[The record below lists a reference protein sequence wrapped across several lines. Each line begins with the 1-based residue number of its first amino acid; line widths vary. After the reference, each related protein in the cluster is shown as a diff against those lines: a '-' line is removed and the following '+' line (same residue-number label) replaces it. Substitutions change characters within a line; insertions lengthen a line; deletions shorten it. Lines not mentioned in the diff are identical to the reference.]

1 MEYFA
6 SFGTA
11 LVPTMGLH
19 KAVLHV
25 LAKRYAIYPKAR
37 QNNDT
42 LAISFKTYFRP
53 KKMYQFEKKAL
64 IKIIQNLHIVYFHSL
79 HPGNVEDW
87 VKEQAPII
95 RILVTHALKLCK
107 RSESSRSK
115 RIGFFKTFMHKM
127 MVDQGKWEILLS
139 DY

>member
-1 MEYFA
+1 MKHPQYIDPVCGIEFFLTSQNIDPVCGIYDHECQSSPQYIYIDKVEQQVEFAMEYFA

-53 KKMYQFEKKAL
+53 KKMYQFEKK
-64 IKIIQNLHIVYFHSL
+64 KH
-79 HPGNVEDW
+79 
-87 VKEQAPII
+87 
-95 RILVTHALKLCK
+95 
-107 RSESSRSK
+107 
-115 RIGFFKTFMHKM
+115 
-127 MVDQGKWEILLS
+127 
-139 DY
+139 

>member
-1 MEYFA
+1 MNVNRHPNIYIYIDKVEQQVEFAMEYFA

-53 KKMYQFEKKAL
+53 KKMYQFEKKS
-64 IKIIQNLHIVYFHSL
+64 INQNHS
-79 HPGNVEDW
+79 
-87 VKEQAPII
+87 KSSY
-95 RILVTHALKLCK
+95 RIFSQLTPWKC
-107 RSESSRSK
+107 
-115 RIGFFKTFMHKM
+115 
-127 MVDQGKWEILLS
+127 
-139 DY
+139 